1 MRRWTKRAIS
11 LFRSLMAP
19 RALTSKAISLLA
31 DRSSR
36 NGLLSLA
43 QALLTIVTY
52 FLVMRHVVVA
62 LGLEALGLW
71 SLTMSLVAFVR
82 MLDLGLAH
90 IPARMVAA
98 KTGDGLAQARV
109 VDSSAF
115 AGLGAFV
122 LMGIASYYALR
133 PVLIGSLEPVLHAE
147 AIWLLLGIVAVLPL
161 NSLALVHLGAIDG
174 IGRADIRALVAI
186 AGLLLYAGAALLLIR
201 PYGIMALVYAQL
213 VQHGLALV
221 VARVLLRSR
230 IAALGLFPVRFCLS
244 VLKEAASF
252 GVRLQFSTLPMAL
265 FDPLCRLLIGRLAGL
280 ELLAIYELAS
290 KFAAST
296 RTLVQAFANPLLPEL
311 ARLLVED
318 RPAARARYS
327 VSQTVISSLGLL
339 VSTAQILA
347 LPMVSCLLLGG
358 FDPAFILVSAVL
370 SLAWGVT
377 CIGLVP
383 QLYARAAGR
392 LRHAM
397 VGQWLLLVLG
407 GLLVPFASLLR
418 DALWMLVAPGL
429 AILIGHLVA
438 FAGEVRHFGLNP
450 VGNGTVYRIVGL
462 VFALTLV
469 ASAATA
475 LFAMAMGAS
484 S

>member
-1 MRRWTKRAIS
+1 MSSRV
-11 LFRSLMAP
+11 
-19 RALTSKAISLLA
+19 LTSKVISLIA

-52 FLVMRHVVVA
+52 FLVMRQVVIS

-71 SLTMSLVAFVR
+71 SLTISLVAFVR
-82 MLDLGLAH
+82 MLDLGLSH

-98 KTGDGLAQARV
+98 KTADELGQAQV
-109 VDSSAF
+109 IDSTAF

-122 LMGIASYYALR
+122 LMGIVSYFALR
-133 PVLIGSLEPVLHAE
+133 PILVGSLAPELHAQ
-147 AIWLLLGIVAVLPL
+147 ALWLLLGIVAVLPL

-186 AGLLLYAGAALLLIR
+186 AGLVLYAGSALLLIEH
-201 PYGIMALVYAQL
+201 YGVLALVYAQF

-221 VARVLLRSR
+221 VARILLCSR
-230 IAALGLFPVRFCLS
+230 IAPLRLFPVRFS
-244 VLKEAASF
+244 RSALKEAASF
-252 GVRLQFSTLPMAL
+252 GVRVQFSTLPMAL
-265 FDPLCRLLIGRLAGL
+265 FDPLCRLLIGRSVGL

-296 RTLVQAFANPLLPEL
+296 RTLVQALANPVLPEL

-318 RPAARARYS
+318 SEAARVRYS
-327 VSQTVISSLGLL
+327 ASQTLISSLGLL
-339 VSTAQILA
+339 VSIAQILA
-347 LPMVSCLLLGG
+347 LPIVSFLMLGEL
-358 FDPAFILVSAVL
+358 DPAFILVSAVL
-370 SLAWGVT
+370 SLAWGGT

-397 VGQWLLLVLG
+397 AGQWLLLALG
-407 GLLVPFASLLR
+407 ALLVPLASLLR
-418 DALWMLVAPGL
+418 DDLWMLVAPGL

-438 FAGEVRHFGLNP
+438 FVGEVRHFGLNP
-450 VGNGTVYRIVGL
+450 VGNGAVYRIMGL

-469 ASAATA
+469 AFAAIA
-475 LFAMAMGAS
+475 LTIMALGAS